1 MKEFVQ
7 KVRILTESLPY
18 IKEFTGK
25 TVVVK
30 LGGEALKDENVFKTI
45 TEDIALMKYI
55 GIKPVIVHGGGVEIT
70 QTLKDMNIQ
79 TEFVDGLRKTDKKQ
93 HK

>member
-30 LGGEALKDENVFKTI
+30 LANMMP
-45 TEDIALMKYI
+45 MKNNGNKLI
-55 GIKPVIVHGGGVEIT
+55 IE
-70 QTLKDMNIQ
+70 
-79 TEFVDGLRKTDKKQ
+79 
-93 HK
+93 